1 MKKKPSTYWQSIL
14 GKVLLVAIVMY
25 FFLRLIG
32 LMAKISDPTFKGS
45 FFSGA
50 DLTWLAIF
58 LVFCFLSWQRNKRE
72 RIVKE
77 GFNELM
83 YFSANGK
90 KWDVIDQLN
99 AGINPDAQDVV
110 GGTALIYAAKNG
122 QEDVVRVLLER
133 GANPTLTTVSG
144 KTASDF
150 ARAEGYIEIAEKIDS
165 LVKERATLA

>member
-1 MKKKPSTYWQSIL
+1 MKKKPSTFWQSIFE
-14 GKVLLVAIVMY
+14 GVLLVVFVLYLI
-25 FFLRLIG
+25 FRLIG
-32 LMAKISDPTFKGS
+32 FMIRISDPTFKGPL
-45 FFSGA
+45 FSSA
-50 DLTWLAIF
+50 DLISVAIF
-58 LVFCFLSWQRNKRE
+58 LFFCFLFWRKNKRE

-77 GFNELM
+77 GFTELM

-99 AGINPDAQDVV
+99 AGASPDAQDVV

-133 GANPTLTTVSG
+133 GANPTLTTRSG

-150 ARAEGYIEIAEKIDS
+150 ARSEGYVEIAEKIDS
-165 LVKERATLA
+165 FFKERASLA